1 MIFFLFNLYLINYP
15 VQKLLFLSVLKK
27 EISLFKVLFTP
38 LYIS

>member
-27 EISLFKVLFTP
+27 EIALFKD
-38 LYIS
+38 